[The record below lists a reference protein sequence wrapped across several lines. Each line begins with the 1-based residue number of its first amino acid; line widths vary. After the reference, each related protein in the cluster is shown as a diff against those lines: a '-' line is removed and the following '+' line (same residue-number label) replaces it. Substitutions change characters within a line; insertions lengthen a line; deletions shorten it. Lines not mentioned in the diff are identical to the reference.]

1 MDTQTQT
8 SFRKRAGF
16 LAAAAVVALVAM
28 CALLLPR
35 AAFASDQVAHTVDP
49 STSQPVG
56 FSSPNDA
63 VDFGVEKGW
72 PIYMDTDWDCCDLDI
87 PEGKQLT
94 IYMEGHTI
102 TNKTHS
108 ASLSIF
114 YLHEDA
120 ELELKGDSSGK
131 THQITYNGYVS
142 VNDKKEI
149 TTTTGGLL
157 TSNKGSVPLIRAQ
170 ENNKVILD
178 GVTVGGAYSYD
189 NKRTKNCG
197 AINLGNDSY
206 LSMRNGASVE
216 HNASGQGSERGKG
229 AGISAN
235 ANVQIDMSNA
245 SVHDNYADNYGGGI
259 YVENTGFVLNMS
271 SDSKIEN
278 NQAGA
283 GGGIYLNRSK
293 FTIKS
298 SDYKASISNN
308 SATKSNR
315 AGTKGEQSG
324 GGIHVDSATG
334 SNEGLIEG
342 ITIANNYSAYDGG
355 GLELDQSNTTVRNC
369 TITNN
374 WCKYEGGGIYDCNS
388 NNLID
393 GCTITGNSCNVDS
406 GGNYEGGGV
415 YVWCDYDLKLA
426 NQCAIKGNT
435 RGKDTGE
442 ADDVFLRE
450 NTGATAKA
458 YITGSLSKGSSVGVR
473 SGITGDRRVA
483 TSFKPETKDC
493 LFYDMDGYYISYG
506 TDEGGDAW
514 QRHRTVEYLAQL
526 NGEGSNRYKWNS
538 SVTLVAPLTKD
549 GKAFTRWDT
558 GRTTGLNPIDDYI
571 DGSQIFD
578 NVLSFNM
585 PQNDVNAV
593 ATYADKSAMIAINV
607 GEPEAGVLLP
617 STAQFTCGG
626 LTGWASVAWYEV
638 ASSESGISVASDA
651 PDEAAAVSGSSEGMT
666 PVSGTAKAGTVYA
679 ASVTCLQSV
688 EKGRF
693 FSDSI
698 TADSVTVNSED
709 KAVEASVDDDTGTL
723 TVLTENFEVGGDKST
738 VETGKANVKAVTYG
752 LALSASESTPT
763 VLGNVEVSYVKDLN
777 NVTFTAPVQDGY
789 NFCNWENVPEGCQ
802 QNDEIGT
809 ITVPQSVLDNG
820 YVPTAVYTP
829 VVTKVEFAANAPE
842 NGGDELASEVN
853 SLWLTCSNGE
863 KVDFAEV
870 MKSKSFGVTWSP
882 ESEDG
887 KADFSTAYTA
897 VIELSDD
904 VEGLVDVD
912 KVVSTDVV
920 AVAQN
925 KQAQAAGFVVKDGK
939 LCLAITFDKTHAVKA
954 LSVTAPE
961 DVELTFEEAAA
972 YQAEQESNP
981 DDNCWPLGR
990 IAVIALENGQA
1001 ADGDITWEAV
1011 TGFDPNATTAQE
1023 LTVKG
1028 TFEVAYCDEV
1038 DDSDISH
1045 EVTCKIKIAAPS
1057 QGGGDDG
1064 GDTPVVNPDDGSGEP
1079 VAGDVDDKQA
1089 LAKTGDSIPVFAVAA
1104 VAAVA
1109 LIAAGAASIAA
1120 LRRRRS

>member
-1 MDTQTQT
+1 MDTQT

-16 LAAAAVVALVAM
+16 LAAATVVALVAM

-35 AAFASDQVAHTVDP
+35 AAFASDQVAHAVDP

-56 FSSPNDA
+56 FSTPKDA

-72 PIYMDTDWDCCDLDI
+72 PIYMDQDWDCTDLDI
-87 PEGKQLT
+87 PEGNNKLT

-114 YLHEDA
+114 YLHEGA

-131 THQITYNGYVS
+131 THQITYEGYVN

-157 TSNKGSVPLIRAQ
+157 TSSKGSVPLIRAQ

-189 NKRTKNCG
+189 NKHTKDCG

-206 LSMRNGASVE
+206 LSMKNGASVE

-245 SVHDNYADNYGGGI
+245 SIHDNYADNYGGGI
-259 YVENTGFVLNMS
+259 YVDNTGFVLNMGD
-271 SDSKIEN
+271 DSKIEN

-283 GGGIYLNRSK
+283 GGGIYLNRTD

-315 AGTKGEQSG
+315 ALTKGEQSG

-334 SNEGLIEG
+334 SNEGLIQG

-355 GLELDQSNTTVRNC
+355 GLELDQRWTTVRNC
-369 TITNN
+369 TITGNT
-374 WCKYEGGGIYDCNS
+374 CKYEGGGIYDCNS

-426 NQCAIKGNT
+426 NQCVIKGNT
-435 RGKDTGE
+435 RGKNSDN

-458 YITGSLSKGSSVGVR
+458 YITGSLTKGSSVGVR

-493 LFYDMDGYYISYG
+493 LFYDLDGYYISYG

-538 SVTLVAPLTKD
+538 SVTLVAPLTKNNQ
-549 GKAFTRWDT
+549 AFMRWDT
-558 GRTTGLNPIDDYI
+558 GRTTGLNPIEDYI

-578 NVLSFNM
+578 NVLSFDM

-593 ATYADKSAMIAINV
+593 ATYADKSDLIYINV
-607 GEPEAGVLLP
+607 DNPEDGALLP
-617 STAQFTCGG
+617 STARFSCGG
-626 LTGWASVAWYEV
+626 LQGLASVAWYEV
-638 ASSESGISVASDA
+638 ASSASDISVASDTLG
-651 PDEAAAVSGSSEGMT
+651 EAAAVSDPSETMT
-666 PVSGTAKAGTVYA
+666 PVSGTAKAGTVYV
-679 ASVTCLQSV
+679 ASVTCFQSV
-688 EKGRF
+688 EKGCF

-709 KAVEASVDDDTGTL
+709 KAAEASVDGNTGTL
-723 TVLTENFEVGGDKST
+723 TVLTDSFTTSGDKPT

-752 LALSASESTPT
+752 LALSESDSTRT
-763 VLGNVEVSYVKDLN
+763 DLANVEVSYVEDGKD
-777 NVTFTAPVQDGY
+777 VTFAAPVQDGY
-789 NFCNWENVPEGCQ
+789 NFCNWENVPEVCTQ
-802 QNDEIGT
+802 DDEIGT
-809 ITVPQSVLDNG
+809 ITVPQSLLAEG
-820 YVPTAVYTP
+820 YEPTAVYTP

-870 MKSKSFGVTWSP
+870 MKPESLKVTWSP
-882 ESEDG
+882 EGEDG
-887 KADFSTAYTA
+887 KAGFSTAHTA

-920 AVAQN
+920 AFAQN
-925 KQAQAAGFVVKDGK
+925 NVQAQAAGFVVKDNK
-939 LCLAITFDKTHAVKA
+939 LCLAIAFPATPSIKA
-954 LSVTAPE
+954 MSVLQPDA
-961 DVELTFEEAAA
+961 VELTFE
-972 YQAEQESNP
+972 QAKACSELST
-981 DDNCWPLGR
+981 WPLPKT
-990 IAVIALENGQA
+990 AVVKLEGDA
-1001 ADGDITWEAV
+1001 TAEGDITWQAV
-1011 TGFDPNATTAQE
+1011 EGFDANATGAQE
-1023 LTVKG
+1023 LVVKG
-1028 TFEVAYCDEV
+1028 SVTHIAYEGEV
-1038 DDSDISH
+1038 DDSEISLD
-1045 EVTCKIKIAAPS
+1045 VSTTIKIAAPA
-1057 QGGGDDG
+1057 QGGDEG
-1064 GDTPVVNPDDGSGEP
+1064 NGE
-1079 VAGDVDDKQA
+1079 ATGTNANGDKQA

-1109 LIAAGAASIAA
+1109 VIAIAAAIVAA
-1120 LRRRRS
+1120 RRNRRQ